1 MKRDGP
7 VSGILIF
14 DPKGNERG
22 GYVTSDTGDL
32 GAFITLDSEHG
43 QVFTAYGNADSGAT
57 VWISNERHDAIAFST
72 HQEPVFEMIENK
84 KPIYKQPLSAP
95 DLH

>member
-32 GAFITLDSEHG
+32 ARLSLSTQSVIRSSLPTRTR
-43 QVFTAYGNADSGAT
+43 TAAARQSGSQT
-57 VWISNERHDAIAFST
+57 NST
-72 HQEPVFEMIENK
+72 M
-84 KPIYKQPLSAP
+84 PLPLAHTSSRYSK
-95 DLH
+95 